1 MKTLVLF
8 SDSHNTPLSESF
20 KQVLDEADFVVFCGD
35 GIEGLTNY
43 LNRSNFYAVRGN
55 CDGISLPDEIEF
67 TVEDVKVFATHGHL
81 YKVKSGLLNLEYKAK
96 EVGADLVLYGHTHC
110 ADITVGGN
118 ITLINGGSMSYS
130 YLGERSY
137 CYVVI
142 DKKNIIAKIVKI
154 A

>member
-1 MKTLVLF
+1 MKCLAGKVYDGEGFRDGYALV
-8 SDSHNTPLSESF
+8 
-20 KQVLDEADFVVFCGD
+20 
-35 GIEGLTNY
+35 EG
-43 LNRSNFYAVRGN
+43 GK
-55 CDGISLPDEIEF
+55 
-67 TVEDVKVFATHGHL
+67 TVEIGE
-81 YKVKSGLLNLEYKAK
+81 GKAPYVPDA
-96 EVGADLVLYGHTHC
+96 VGVVIPRMVDGHTHC
-110 ADITVGGN
+110 ADITTDGN